1 MPNSLPTRLN
11 PFENQVYFYIPSD
24 SADISYCCC
33 LNPPFENQVY
43 FYIPSDSADISYCCC
58 LNPFEN
64 QVYFYLVNTGYYHNL
79 DFLS

>member
-11 PFENQVYFYIPSD
+11 
-24 SADISYCCC
+24 
-33 LNPPFENQVY
+33 PFENQVY